1 MSYLTEIVAA
11 FCVVCVFIGAL
22 FMLCPEG
29 KLSKSVKY
37 VLSLVFL
44 VSVMSV
50 AGMGRGKINFDFNFN
65 QPVNLQTE
73 QIDNLNLRLGVEE
86 LLRKNEIN
94 FEEIEVFTD
103 KLENGGISINK
114 VIIRSDC
121 EKEKIFAALAD
132 IKDLIEVEVIDE

>member
-86 LLRKNEIN
+86 LLRKNGIN

>member
-1 MSYLTEIVAA
+1 MSYFTEIVSA

-22 FMLCPEG
+22 YMLCPEG

-44 VSVMSV
+44 VSVMAV
-50 AGMGRGKINFDFNFN
+50 AGMGKGKFDFDINFSQKEDISI
-65 QPVNLQTE
+65 E
-73 QIDNLNLRLGVEE
+73 QIENLNL
-86 LLRKNEIN
+86 KFA
-94 FEEIEVFTD
+94 FEEILQKNGINFKEIEIFTD

-132 IKDLIEVEVIDE
+132 ITDSIEVEVIDE